1 MPVRVGLNH
10 LRFHSWCPPEAAFC
24 VADKLGFYL
33 QVELPNWSYTIG
45 KDEAMTQF
53 LYNEFDR
60 IVEAY
65 GNHPSF
71 CMMSVGNELQYD
83 FKLLND
89 MVRYMK
95 GKIADVYIQ
104 LRLLLSK
111 KDMERNRSRKM
122 TFCHAMDR

>member
-1 MPVRVGLNH
+1 MTEEGWMKVFATAKEWGLNH

-95 GKIADVYIQ
+95 GKDSR
-104 LRLLLSK
+104 RLYTTS
-111 KDMERNRSRKM
+111 
-122 TFCHAMDR
+122 TFTFEKGHGA